1 MFIQTE
7 STPNPATLKFL
18 PGLTV
23 LESGSAH
30 FDTVEEASVSP
41 LAERLFEVE
50 GVTGVF
56 LGSDFITV
64 HKTEDRE
71 WFLIKPS
78 ILGLIM
84 EHFTAGRPVM
94 RATEA
99 AGESKICSTPAS
111 APQWPWMAA
120 ISSSTNSRTV
130 WSICTCAAPAL
141 AVRPRPRP

>member
-23 LESGSAH
+23 LNEGSAH
-30 FDTVEEASVSP
+30 FDTREEAVVSP

-56 LGSDFITV
+56 LGSDFITI
-64 HKTEDRE
+64 HKSDDRE

-94 RATEA
+94 RED
-99 AGESKICSTPAS
+99 
-111 APQWPWMAA
+111 
-120 ISSSTNSRTV
+120 SSTVESSEEDSEVVTQIKDLLDTR
-130 WSICTCAAPAL
+130 
-141 AVRPRPRP
+141 VRPAVVLLLGSVGGECPWCS